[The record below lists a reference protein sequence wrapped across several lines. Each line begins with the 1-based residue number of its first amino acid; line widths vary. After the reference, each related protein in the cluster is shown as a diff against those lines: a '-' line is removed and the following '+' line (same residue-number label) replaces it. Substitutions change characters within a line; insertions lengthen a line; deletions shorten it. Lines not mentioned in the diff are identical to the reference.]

1 MSAALPD
8 APSGLSQLRVVQ
20 LVSSTA
26 VLQVPEESLLE
37 ERGDEVRVA
46 RVESALRALRQT
58 ESLAALLPA
67 ALSARSLRCL
77 LNQRRHQC

>member
-1 MSAALPD
+1 MSAALHR

-20 LVSSTA
+20 LVSSSA
-26 VLQVPEESLLE
+26 VLQVAEESLLE
-37 ERGDEVRVA
+37 RSEEVRVA

-67 ALSARSLRCL
+67 ALSARSLCCL
-77 LNQRRHQC
+77 LHQRRCK

>member
-37 ERGDEVRVA
+37 ERGDEV
-46 RVESALRALRQT
+46 
-58 ESLAALLPA
+58 
-67 ALSARSLRCL
+67 
-77 LNQRRHQC
+77 